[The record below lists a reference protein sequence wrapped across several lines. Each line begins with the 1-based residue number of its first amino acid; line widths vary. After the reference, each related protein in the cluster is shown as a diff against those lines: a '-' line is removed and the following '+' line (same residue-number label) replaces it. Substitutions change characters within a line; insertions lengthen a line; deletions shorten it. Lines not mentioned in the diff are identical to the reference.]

1 MKEKNKNKTRVVK
14 FLEVLKKF
22 WYVIVASV
30 LCFAG
35 MGLAFGIYKNKNKV
49 QTVKDYNYISTKAN
63 MFLSDGNYMNF
74 NDSFNN
80 SCVYIISLDE
90 FKNDVLKSINFDTN
104 QAKISVSNLTNTTN
118 MLQINIDSSTKEE
131 GINILNAYIENA
143 QQILNQNLRN
153 NLDEGGNFKEGIEN
167 SSKIILRQIGKINQ
181 NQIQVKS
188 EIKKSISL
196 VIFVLVG
203 GLIGLILSIII
214 LYLVKF
220 YFIIHSPVEVIKNFN
235 IEFFGNFY
243 SEEELIRFYNSNN
256 YLYCLNN
263 KSLKFKEKFYNINEI
278 LNDNALLNNEV
289 VIVLTEDKDT
299 LMFVEKAQTLLQ
311 NKIRGFIIYK

>member
-1 MKEKNKNKTRVVK
+1 MNRKTK
-14 FLEVLKKF
+14 FKKFIKVLKKF
-22 WYVIVASV
+22 WYVIVAGV
-30 LCFAG
+30 ICFSG
-35 MGLAFGIYKNKNKV
+35 IGLAVGIYKNKNKV
-49 QTVKDYNYISTKAN
+49 QTVNDYTYISTKVN
-63 MFLSDGNYMNF
+63 VFISDGNYMNF
-74 NDSFNN
+74 DDSFNN

-104 QAKISVSNLTNTTN
+104 QAKISVSNLANSTNV
-118 MLQINIDSSTKEE
+118 LQINIDSSTKEE
-131 GINILNAYIENA
+131 GLNILNAYIENA
-143 QQILNQNLRN
+143 QQTLNQNLRN
-153 NLDEGGNFKEGIEN
+153 NLDESGNYKEGTED
-167 SSKIILRQIGKINQ
+167 SSKIILKQVGKINQ

-196 VIFVLVG
+196 VIFVFVG

-220 YFIIHSPVEVIKNFN
+220 YFIIHSPIDVIKNFN

-243 SEEELIRFYNSNN
+243 SEEELIKFCNSNN

-278 LNDNALLNNEV
+278 LNDNTLLNKEV
-289 VIVLTEDKDT
+289 VMVLAEDKDT